1 MFGTDPTLMGAKE
14 PTFQKRSYQMS
25 KFQFSFL
32 HRDVSIAGRFQ
43 SAVAKPIVGSN
54 ATSSHD
60 SFLHEGCETVS
71 RCILKNTK
79 ANSPKAFI
87 LLVFYSN
94 SYKYFAC
101 SPTSSFAWLLSANKG
116 FIYFNHTRQTV
127 TARTHHGATQFMQPC
142 PSRAIASQ
150 TKYTFQPECTG
161 PIFLPG
167 YPPYRPKPDR
177 QRLVSVLKNRPR
189 DYRQLV
195 MATGALVQCGSNRP
209 CFETATSWTGEAVWP
224 SQAIKV
230 VSTSLFRRKPSLKF
244 GQTLGV
250 LLHAPL
256 YYI

>member
-1 MFGTDPTLMGAKE
+1 MFRTDPTLMGAKE

-54 ATSSHD
+54 GTSSHD

-101 SPTSSFAWLLSANKG
+101 TPTFSFAG
-116 FIYFNHTRQTV
+116 F
-127 TARTHHGATQFMQPC
+127 
-142 PSRAIASQ
+142 S
-150 TKYTFQPECTG
+150 
-161 PIFLPG
+161 
-167 YPPYRPKPDR
+167 PP
-177 QRLVSVLKNRPR
+177 
-189 DYRQLV
+189 
-195 MATGALVQCGSNRP
+195 
-209 CFETATSWTGEAVWP
+209 
-224 SQAIKV
+224 IKV
-230 VSTSLFRRKPSLKF
+230 SSTSTIPDKQSRPGRTMARRNLCNHV
-244 GQTLGV
+244 QAV
-250 LLHAPL
+250 R
-256 YYI
+256 